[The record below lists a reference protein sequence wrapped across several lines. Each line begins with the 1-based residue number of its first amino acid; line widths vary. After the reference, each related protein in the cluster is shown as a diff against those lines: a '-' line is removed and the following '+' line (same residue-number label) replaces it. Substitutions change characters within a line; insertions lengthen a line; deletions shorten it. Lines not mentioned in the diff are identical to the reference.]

1 MNCTNC
7 GADILEG
14 QVYCEKCGAEIQMVP
29 DYNPLDELLT
39 EQVKGVIYESSR
51 KQKRETGRMN
61 TARSVRESE
70 AERLAKERMQKKR
83 QAELR
88 KEKAR
93 KKRRRLIIVMILL
106 LAAMI
111 VGGVFIYR
119 NSYIGLVN
127 RGSSELTANAY
138 EEAEAL
144 FKRAMKKND
153 KKADAYIGLSEVYI
167 ALEELDTAE
176 QMFISAIA
184 EQPENAAIYEAT
196 LEFFLSTDQ
205 AVKISPLL
213 DECESDDVLAQL
225 STYVSKPPEFSLSD
239 EEVFDEVQ
247 QLSLSSSDETIYYT
261 TDGTTE
267 PSAEAGQEYTEP
279 IQLEEG
285 TTNIQAISVNKKGIP
300 SLTVSKAYTIELPIQ
315 DAPAVTPSTGQYE
328 HSTQIEIRVPEGYTA
343 YYTTDGTPPTKD
355 SKKYTGPIDMPAGN
369 TLFSAVLI
377 DGKGRVSDVT
387 RRNYELTLE

>member
-1 MNCTNC
+1 
-7 GADILEG
+7 
-14 QVYCEKCGAEIQMVP
+14 
-29 DYNPLDELLT
+29 
-39 EQVKGVIYESSR
+39 
-51 KQKRETGRMN
+51 
-61 TARSVRESE
+61 
-70 AERLAKERMQKKR
+70 
-83 QAELR
+83 
-88 KEKAR
+88 
-93 KKRRRLIIVMILL
+93 MILL

-111 VGGVFIYR
+111 VGGVYIYR

-127 RGSSELTANAY
+127 RGSSELTATAY

-184 EQPENAAIYEAT
+184 EQPENAAIYEAA

-285 TTNIQAISVNKKGIP
+285 TTIIQAISVNKKGIP

-355 SKKYTGPIDMPAGN
+355 SKKYTGPIDMPSGN

>member
-1 MNCTNC
+1 MKCTNC

-14 QVYCEKCGAEIQMVP
+14 QVYCEKCGTDVQMVP

-39 EQVKGVIYESSR
+39 EQVKGVLYESSR
-51 KQKRETGRMN
+51 KQKRVTGRMN

-111 VGGVFIYR
+111 AGGVFIYR

-127 RGSSELTANAY
+127 RGNSELTANAY
-138 EEAEAL
+138 EEAETL

-153 KKADAYIGLSEVYI
+153 KKADAYVGLSEVYI

-184 EQPENAAIYEAT
+184 EQPENTAIYEAA

-213 DECESDDVLAQL
+213 EECESDDVLAQL

-247 QLSLSSSDETIYYT
+247 QLSLSSSDGTIYYT

-300 SLTVSKAYTIELPIQ
+300 SLTVSKTYTIELPIQ

-328 HSTQIEIRVPEGYTA
+328 QSTQIEIRVPEGYTA
-343 YYTTDGTPPTKD
+343 YYTTDGTPPTED
-355 SKKYTGPIDMPAGN
+355 SIQYTGPIDMPVGN

>member
-1 MNCTNC
+1 MKCTNC

-14 QVYCEKCGAEIQMVP
+14 QVYCEKCGTDVQMVP

-39 EQVKGVIYESSR
+39 EQVKGVLYESSR

-111 VGGVFIYR
+111 AGGVFIYQ

-127 RGSSELTANAY
+127 RGNSELTATAY

-153 KKADAYIGLSEVYI
+153 KKADAYVGLSEVYI

-184 EQPENAAIYEAT
+184 EQPENTAIYEAA

-213 DECESDDVLAQL
+213 EECESDDVLAQL
-225 STYVSKPPEFSLSD
+225 STYVSRPPEFSLSD

-247 QLSLSSSDETIYYT
+247 QLSLSSSDGTIYYT

-267 PSAEAGQEYTEP
+267 PSAEVGQEYTEP

-285 TTNIQAISVNKKGIP
+285 ATNIQAISVNKKGIP
-300 SLTVSKAYTIELPIQ
+300 SLTVSKTYTIELPIQ

-328 HSTQIEIRVPEGYTA
+328 QSTQIEIRVPEGYTA
-343 YYTTDGTPPTKD
+343 YYTTDGTPPTED
-355 SKKYTGPIDMPAGN
+355 SIQYTGPIDMPVGN